1 MPVNRSGFA
10 TRRED
15 TAYVFEVGK
24 DIADRLKLGEG
35 EEENKN
41 GHRVIT
47 RFPGGGPEHW
57 IPLQVVRL
65 LFPTLMGTDQG
76 DYYRI
81 IIDAPA
87 VTDPVRDAG
96 CLC

>member
-1 MPVNRSGFA
+1 MPVDRSGYA
-10 TRRED
+10 DRRVG

-24 DIADRLKLGEG
+24 DIADRLELGEG
-35 EEENKN
+35 EDDKN

-47 RFPGGGPEHW
+47 RFPGGGPKHK

-76 DYYRI
+76 DYFRI